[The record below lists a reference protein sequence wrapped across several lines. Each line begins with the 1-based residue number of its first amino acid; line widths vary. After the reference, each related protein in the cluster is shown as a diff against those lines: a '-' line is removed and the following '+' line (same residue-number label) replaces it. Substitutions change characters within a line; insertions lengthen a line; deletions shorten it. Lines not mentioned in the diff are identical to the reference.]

1 MVTAPARGSFIGG
14 IGWRLEEV
22 SIVLGGRRI
31 VEQCSTQAAAGSATV
46 LVGPSG
52 CGKTTLLRALGELI
66 KVQAGHISHRSA
78 NGAEL
83 ARGACHVS
91 FCFQEPRLLPWL
103 SALDNAALPLSLAG
117 VPREDARARAA
128 VELSRTGLADAKE
141 LLPRALSG
149 GMQMRVALARAL
161 VTTPNLLLLDEPF
174 AALDEL
180 RRMQLDEALRALH
193 AELGFTMVFV
203 THSSAE
209 AAFIGDR
216 VLVMGTNA
224 RGIVAD
230 LAMSA
235 SARNAAHRTREEFA
249 HDLARIE
256 RALHSQAEVP

>member
-1 MVTAPARGSFIGG
+1 
-14 IGWRLEEV
+14 
-22 SIVLGGRRI
+22 
-31 VEQCSTQAAAGSATV
+31 
-46 LVGPSG
+46 
-52 CGKTTLLRALGELI
+52 
-66 KVQAGHISHRSA
+66 
-78 NGAEL
+78 
-83 ARGACHVS
+83 
-91 FCFQEPRLLPWL
+91 
-103 SALDNAALPLSLAG
+103 
-117 VPREDARARAA
+117 
-128 VELSRTGLADAKE
+128 
-141 LLPRALSG
+141 
-149 GMQMRVALARAL
+149 MRVALARAL